1 MNETI
6 CRTLFRNGVL
16 ATAIIATATII
27 LQNLRSIG
35 EGMKKSLKTGF
46 CFGLTSGIITTLG
59 LMVGLNSGTGSKLAV
74 IGGILTIAVADAF
87 SDALGIHIS
96 EEAENAHSTR
106 EVWESTIFTFASK
119 FLVAST
125 FIVPVLLFD
134 LTMAVV
140 VSLIWGFFVLGVLS
154 IFLAR
159 EQEKEPWKVV
169 GEHLLIL
176 VVVVVVTDLV
186 GSWIGALFGS
196 G

>member
-1 MNETI
+1 
-6 CRTLFRNGVL
+6 
-16 ATAIIATATII
+16 
-27 LQNLRSIG
+27 
-35 EGMKKSLKTGF
+35 MKKSLKTGF

-106 EVWESTIFTFASK
+106 EVWESTVFTFASK

-134 LTMAVV
+134 LSTAVLA
-140 VSLIWGFFVLGVLS
+140 SLVWGFLVLGVLS
-154 IFLAR
+154 VFLAR
-159 EQEKEPWKVV
+159 EQDKEPWKVV

-176 VVVVVVTDLV
+176 AVVVGVTDFV
-186 GSWIGALFGS
+186 GSWIGALFG
-196 G
+196 